1 MSPERL
7 EHLLSLVGPRI
18 QKQDTHLRESISAEE
33 CLVVTIRFLSSGDA
47 QQSLCY
53 FFRIGKTTISKII
66 AVTCQ
71 AIYDQLKDQYLSSP
85 SSKEDWLEIAK
96 SFEELWN
103 MPHVIGA
110 IDGKCIRMRY
120 PKFSG
125 IQYYNYKGFFSLV
138 LMAICDTNYCFT
150 LFDVG
155 QFGSNNDSG
164 ILANSKMGEAI
175 ENGSLKV
182 PDFAK
187 INADTGK
194 IPYYFIGDEIFPLKT
209 WLVRPYPEKAIV
221 DDEEKKIFNYRQSR
235 ARRVIKNAFGI
246 LTARWRIFHKP
257 IVATVEN
264 VETYTLSCLALQ
276 NYLRQTDSAIYTPQ
290 G

>member
-71 AIYDQLKDQYLSSP
+71 AVYDQLKDQYLSSP
-85 SSKEDWLEIAK
+85 SSKEEMEIAK

-209 WLVRPYPEKAIV
+209 WLVRPYPEKALV

>member
-71 AIYDQLKDQYLSSP
+71 AVYDQLKDQYLSSP
-85 SSKEDWLEIAK
+85 SSKEEMEIAK

-138 LMAICDTNYCFT
+138 LMAICDANYCFT

-155 QFGSNNDSG
+155 QFRSNNDSG

-175 ENGSLKV
+175 ENVSLKV

-209 WLVRPYPEKAIV
+209 WLMRPYPKKALV

>member
-103 MPHVIGA
+103 MPHVIVA
-110 IDGKCIRMRY
+110 IDGKCIRMQY

-138 LMAICDTNYCFT
+138 LMAICDANYCFT

-246 LTARWRIFHKP
+246 LTARWRILHKP

-276 NYLRQTDSAIYTPQ
+276 NYLRQNDSAIYTPQ

>member
-1 MSPERL
+1 M
-7 EHLLSLVGPRI
+7 
-18 QKQDTHLRESISAEE
+18 Q
-33 CLVVTIRFLSSGDA
+33 
-47 QQSLCY
+47 
-53 FFRIGKTTISKII
+53 
-66 AVTCQ
+66 
-71 AIYDQLKDQYLSSP
+71 
-85 SSKEDWLEIAK
+85 
-96 SFEELWN
+96 
-103 MPHVIGA
+103 
-110 IDGKCIRMRY
+110 Y

-138 LMAICDTNYCFT
+138 LMAICDANYCFT

-155 QFGSNNDSG
+155 QFGSSNDSG

-175 ENGSLKV
+175 ENVSLKV

-209 WLVRPYPEKAIV
+209 WLVRPYPEKALV

-235 ARRVIKNAFGI
+235 ARRVIKNALGI

>member
-71 AIYDQLKDQYLSSP
+71 AIYDQLKDQYLSFP

-209 WLVRPYPEKAIV
+209 WLVRPYPEKALV
-221 DDEEKKIFNYRQSR
+221 NDEEKKIFNYRQSR